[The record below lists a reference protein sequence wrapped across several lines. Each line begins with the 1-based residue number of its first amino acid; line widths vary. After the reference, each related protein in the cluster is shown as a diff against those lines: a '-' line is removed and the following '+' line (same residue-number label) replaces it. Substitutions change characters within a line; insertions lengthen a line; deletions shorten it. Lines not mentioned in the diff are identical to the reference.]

1 MSTLLATENAF
12 GVARLADPDTCKQ
25 AAASIH
31 ITQREQ
37 DVR

>member
-1 MSTLLATENAF
+1 MSTILATDKAF
-12 GVARLADPDTCKQ
+12 GLAQLADPDKYKQ